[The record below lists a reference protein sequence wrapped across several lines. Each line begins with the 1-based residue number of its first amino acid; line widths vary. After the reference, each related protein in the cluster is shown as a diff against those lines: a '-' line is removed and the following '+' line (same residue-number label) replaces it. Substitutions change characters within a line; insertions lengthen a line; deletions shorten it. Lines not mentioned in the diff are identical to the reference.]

1 MGLFFNRKNE
11 VPKDKQVQEI
21 ELSKIV
27 PNPYQPRKTFS
38 EESIAELAQTLEHQ
52 GLLQPIIL
60 RTHEGE
66 GAEYEIIAGERRYRA
81 AKSLGWNKI
90 SAIVE
95 EMDDAKVA
103 SLAVIENLQ
112 REDLNPIDEAQA
124 YVQLME
130 SNNLTQTE
138 LAKQVGKS
146 QSYIAN
152 KIRLLK
158 LDPKIQELLINK
170 TLTQRH
176 GRALLKLEAADQER
190 AAKIII
196 ERHLNVKDT
205 ERLVKDIDGFL
216 AEVDSEKEAKKKTSK
231 SKKTTVRM
239 RTPKDFRLQINT
251 FKEAIEKAKQS
262 GMEVKYKEDKN
273 QDSYTLTIEMLRKQD
288 D

>member
-38 EESIAELAQTLEHQ
+38 EESIAELAQTLEQQ

-66 GAEYEIIAGERRYRA
+66 DAEYEIIAGERRYRA
-81 AKSLGWNKI
+81 ARSLGWDKI

-124 YVQLME
+124 YVQLMH
-130 SNNLTQTE
+130 SNELTQTE

-146 QSYIAN
+146 QSYVAN

-176 GRALLKLEAADQER
+176 GRALLKLGASDQER

-196 ERHLNVKDT
+196 DRHLNVKDT

-216 AEVDSEKEAKKKTSK
+216 AEAEKQEDKKKTPK
-231 SKKTTVRM
+231 SKKPTVRM

-273 QDSYTLTIEMLRKQD
+273 QNSYTLTIEMLRKQED
-288 D
+288 